1 MIKNFRRGGYHG
13 LSGSSQVSLYSGG
26 RKVKVREGG
35 TKPEAEIEV
44 MKGFRWLLEAGK
56 GKEPRL

>member
-1 MIKNFRRGGYHG
+1 MQIIKNFRWGSYHG

-35 TKPEAEIEV
+35 MMPEAETEV
-44 MKGFRWLLEAGK
+44 MKEFR
-56 GKEPRL
+56 

>member
-1 MIKNFRRGGYHG
+1 MGGYHR

-35 TKPEAEIEV
+35 MMPEAEIEV
-44 MKGFRWLLEAGK
+44 MKEFRQLLEAGK
-56 GKEPRL
+56 GKEPSLQPCQAI